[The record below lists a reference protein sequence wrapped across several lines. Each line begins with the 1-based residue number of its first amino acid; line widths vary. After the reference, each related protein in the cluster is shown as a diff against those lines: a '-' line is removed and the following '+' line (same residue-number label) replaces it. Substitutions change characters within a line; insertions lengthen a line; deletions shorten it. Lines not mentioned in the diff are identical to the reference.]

1 MEKPRKKFETELAEI
16 REELLR
22 LGVRPTESPQTSAA
36 IQKEL
41 LEEWQQANQYWLNR
55 MQSEVALWGE
65 LLSKLTTARSGMEAF
80 DVYAKCLAEQIRMS
94 VKDGY
99 RLLGDLQHMAQ
110 KLTQPRQRDG
120 LADRE

>member
-1 MEKPRKKFETELAEI
+1 MEKPSEKFETELAEI

-22 LGVRPTESPQTSAA
+22 LGAHPTERPQRSAA

-41 LEEWQQANQYWLNR
+41 LEEWQRASHYWLNR

-80 DVYAKCLAEQIRMS
+80 DVYAKCLAEQMRMS
-94 VKDGY
+94 VEDGY
-99 RLLGDLQHMAQ
+99 RLLGEFRRVAQ
-110 KLTQPRQRDG
+110 NLTRALPY
-120 LADRE
+120 